1 MSLSVSVLSGLDFR
15 FSVFKYNIGSVAN
28 ISKSAVHKYNLPLHS
43 HCTGMLLWFCD
54 QDVVDRVAGGG
65 QLVEETEVEAQPDC
79 IPDEVVDNDISSLE
93 QFFTAS
99 GWNLVQQAGKYSN
112 VN

>member
-1 MSLSVSVLSGLDFR
+1 M
-15 FSVFKYNIGSVAN
+15 
-28 ISKSAVHKYNLPLHS
+28 
-43 HCTGMLLWFCD
+43 
-54 QDVVDRVAGGG
+54 AGGG

-79 IPDEVVDNDISSLE
+79 IPDEVVDNISSLE

>member
-1 MSLSVSVLSGLDFR
+1 M
-15 FSVFKYNIGSVAN
+15 
-28 ISKSAVHKYNLPLHS
+28 
-43 HCTGMLLWFCD
+43 
-54 QDVVDRVAGGG
+54 DRVAGGG
-65 QLVEETEVEAQPDC
+65 QRVEETEVEAQPDC
-79 IPDEVVDNDISSLE
+79 IPDEVVDNDISSLA

>member
-1 MSLSVSVLSGLDFR
+1 MLS
-15 FSVFKYNIGSVAN
+15 
-28 ISKSAVHKYNLPLHS
+28 
-43 HCTGMLLWFCD
+43 T
-54 QDVVDRVAGGG
+54 VAGGG

-79 IPDEVVDNDISSLE
+79 NPDEVDNDISSLE

-99 GWNLVQQAGKYSN
+99 GWNLVQQAGKYCN

>member
-1 MSLSVSVLSGLDFR
+1 MVWISTFQSS
-15 FSVFKYNIGSVAN
+15 NIGSVAN

-65 QLVEETEVEAQPDC
+65 LLVEETEVEAQPD
-79 IPDEVVDNDISSLE
+79 SSLE
-93 QFFTAS
+93 QLFTAS
-99 GWNLVQQAGKYSN
+99 GWNLVQQAGN

>member
-1 MSLSVSVLSGLDFR
+1 M
-15 FSVFKYNIGSVAN
+15 
-28 ISKSAVHKYNLPLHS
+28 
-43 HCTGMLLWFCD
+43 
-54 QDVVDRVAGGG
+54 AGGG
-65 QLVEETEVEAQPDC
+65 QLVEEIEVEAQTDC
-79 IPDEVVDNDISSLE
+79 IPDEVVDNDISSLA